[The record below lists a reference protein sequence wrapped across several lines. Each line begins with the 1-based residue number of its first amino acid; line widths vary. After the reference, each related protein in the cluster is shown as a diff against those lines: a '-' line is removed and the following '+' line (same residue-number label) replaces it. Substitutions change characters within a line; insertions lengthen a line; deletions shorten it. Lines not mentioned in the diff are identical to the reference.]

1 MIKRWVLAERTK
13 IREEC
18 FGGIMRAPIQSA
30 KIYGQSFYLLTPVE
44 YRILELCCVTVTSQ
58 KISRC
63 ISEEF
68 EADYEEV
75 LIDVEEYLQKLLQLM
90 VVTLKEEECD
100 DCDK

>member
-1 MIKRWVLAERTK
+1 MIKRWVLLERTK

-44 YRILELCCVTVTSQ
+44 YRILELCCIPVTSQ
-58 KISRC
+58 EISRC
-63 ISEEF
+63 ISNEF
-68 EADYEEV
+68 EADYGEV

-90 VVTLKEEECD
+90 VVNLKEEDGD
-100 DCDK
+100 DRDK